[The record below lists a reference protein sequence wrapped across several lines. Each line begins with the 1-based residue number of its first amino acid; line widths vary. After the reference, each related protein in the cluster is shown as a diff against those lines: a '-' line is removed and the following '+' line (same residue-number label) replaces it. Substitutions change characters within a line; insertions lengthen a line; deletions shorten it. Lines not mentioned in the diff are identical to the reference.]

1 MAFSRSFLDD
11 LGQRVYLNYTF
22 QGNFEGDL
30 DLGIAYKTKYFFQ
43 GLTNTLGVWPI
54 CDSRFA
60 RATNSNPKLRRCLSL
75 DRGFSISL
83 TSFAR
88 PKNLGHPPLGVCQ
101 ALEKT
106 YCITAHWFKGKEMM
120 GITFLMGVTTLATE
134 MRKKNEYWYYHTQTC
149 PHCSVPYFL

>member
-11 LGQRVYLNYTF
+11 LGQRVGLSNTF
-22 QGNFEGDL
+22 QGIYFEGDM
-30 DLGIAYKTKYFFQ
+30 DLGGAYKTKYFFQ
-43 GLTNTLGVWPI
+43 GLTNTLGLWPI
-54 CDSRFA
+54 CDSRSA

-75 DRGFSISL
+75 DWGFSISL

-106 YCITAHWFKGKEMM
+106 YSRVYLSVSICSFCTISKYNGPRLKSQQRYTKWH
-120 GITFLMGVTTLATE
+120 FLKSTNVF
-134 MRKKNEYWYYHTQTC
+134 
-149 PHCSVPYFL
+149 V